1 MNISQFRHPTPEEE
15 DELYRRAM
23 RRYSASFMSNAKWVR
38 LLKAIAHSGIKIERS
53 QWQYIDD
60 GLTVCNPMPR
70 EKDLLPTRFA
80 DGMFQ
85 PFEYRWLEWVFIPHE
100 YKPQPGVGFVRKQD
114 TKSLLKVINAVGQFE
129 VEVSEEGIRL
139 LAYRK

>member
-1 MNISQFRHPTPEEE
+1 
-15 DELYRRAM
+15 
-23 RRYSASFMSNAKWVR
+23 
-38 LLKAIAHSGIKIERS
+38 
-53 QWQYIDD
+53 
-60 GLTVCNPMPR
+60 MPR

-100 YKPQPGVGFVRKQD
+100 YKPHPGVGFIRKQD
-114 TKSLLKVINAVGQFE
+114 TEPLLNVINSVGQFE